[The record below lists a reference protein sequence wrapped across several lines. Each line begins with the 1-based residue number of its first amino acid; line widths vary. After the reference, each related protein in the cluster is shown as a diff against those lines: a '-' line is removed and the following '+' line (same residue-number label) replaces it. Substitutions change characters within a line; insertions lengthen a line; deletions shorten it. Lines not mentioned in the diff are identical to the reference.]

1 MKAKA
6 RIFFDLLLMA
16 FFLAV
21 IIASYQYNVKARLMP
36 LVIAFPC
43 LAMIAYQFI
52 GDVRGKKEKKVISL
66 EDEMFLKTME
76 KVHVD
81 VMEEK
86 KEKKSDREEVMG
98 LLKSAAWVML
108 YCLMVYLF
116 GFLITIPVY
125 TIVFMR
131 YSEDSWTVTLST
143 AFGLWLTIY
152 LVFTVIAKISL
163 YDALIFRLL
172 GNE

>member
-1 MKAKA
+1 MKAKT
-6 RIFFDLLLMA
+6 RIFFDLFLMA
-16 FFLAV
+16 FFIAV
-21 IIASYQYNVKARLMP
+21 IIASYQYNTKARLMP

-43 LAMIAYQFI
+43 LAMLVYHFI
-52 GDVRGKKEKKVISL
+52 SDVRGKKEKKVISL

-76 KVHVD
+76 KVHVE
-81 VMEEK
+81 VMEEHK
-86 KEKKSDREEVMG
+86 DKKSDREEAMG

-116 GFLITIPVY
+116 GFLITIPLY
-125 TIVFMR
+125 TIIFMR
-131 YSEDSWTVTLST
+131 YSDDSWTVTLST

-163 YDALIFRLL
+163 YDALIFRLM
-172 GNE
+172 GE

>member
-6 RIFFDLLLMA
+6 RIFFDLFLIA
-16 FFLAV
+16 FFIAV

-43 LAMIAYQFI
+43 LAMLLYHFIA
-52 GDVRGKKEKKVISL
+52 DVRGKKEKKVISL

-76 KVHVD
+76 KVHVA

-86 KEKKSDREEVMG
+86 KDKKSDREEAMG
-98 LLKSAAWVML
+98 LLKSGAWIIL

-116 GFLITIPVY
+116 GFLITIPLFTV
-125 TIVFMR
+125 IFMR
-131 YSEDSWTVTLST
+131 YSDDSWTATLST

-152 LVFTVIAKISL
+152 LVFTVIAKIAL

-172 GNE
+172 EGE

>member
-1 MKAKA
+1 MKEKA
-6 RIFFDLLLMA
+6 RVFFDLFLMA
-16 FFLAV
+16 FFIAV

-43 LAMIAYQFI
+43 LAMVVYRFVSDA
-52 GDVRGKKEKKVISL
+52 RGKKEKKVISL

-76 KVHVD
+76 KVHVE

-86 KEKKSDREEVMG
+86 KDKKSDREEATG
-98 LLKSAAWVML
+98 LLKSAAWIML
-108 YCLMVYLF
+108 YCLMIYLF
-116 GFLITIPVY
+116 GFLITIPIY
-125 TIVFMR
+125 TVIFMR
-131 YSEDSWTVTLST
+131 YSDDSWTVTLST

-152 LVFTVIAKISL
+152 LVFTVLAKISL

-172 GNE
+172 EG